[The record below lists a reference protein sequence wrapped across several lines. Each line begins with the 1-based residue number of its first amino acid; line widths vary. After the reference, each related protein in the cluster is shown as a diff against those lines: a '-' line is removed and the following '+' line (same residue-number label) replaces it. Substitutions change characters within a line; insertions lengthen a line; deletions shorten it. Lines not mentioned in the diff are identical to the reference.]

1 MQGTHIGGTEKSS
14 LTLMT
19 HIKEFGNELFVLSL
33 TEMGKLSPHLD
44 EAGIGYIGFS
54 YQGIGGWRSFF
65 KYRNQIKI
73 SSADAIMMT
82 GHNLVGMLALGLRLR
97 KKSCLFIHFHHTG
110 VKRKWQ
116 WKLIYLIADTIFEK
130 IYFASNFILQ
140 EALEIYP
147 RISAK
152 SSYLPNP
159 LPSKKLISDTE
170 RKKYRKKF
178 EFEDNDIV
186 IGNAGWLI
194 KRKRFDIFL
203 TTCARLKKR
212 NHNIKILIA
221 GDGEEK
227 ENLLILSK
235 KLGIEDDITW
245 LGWVE
250 DLTSFYNSIDFMLFN
265 SDWDSVGLS
274 PLEAIQLGIPAFS
287 SVINGGLKEILTDD
301 FSIFLQDSHEIEDLT
316 KKILYAIENKNEIID
331 LTLKCR
337 EHINQLSDP
346 YLIAKKV
353 LNNLTN

>member
-1 MQGTHIGGTEKSS
+1 MHILNIMQGTHIGGTEKSS
-14 LTLMT
+14 LILMT
-19 HIKEFGNELFVLSL
+19 HVKEHGNEFSVLSL
-33 TEMGKLSPHLD
+33 TEMGKLSSHLD
-44 EAGIGYIGFS
+44 DAGIPYIGFP
-54 YQGIGGWRSFF
+54 YKGIGGWRSFF
-65 KYRNQIKI
+65 KYRKQIKKA
-73 SSADAIMMT
+73 SADAVMMT
-82 GHNLVGMLALGLRLR
+82 GHNLIGMFALGLKFR

-110 VKRKWQ
+110 VKKSWQ
-116 WKLIYLIADTIFEK
+116 WRLIYFFADTIFQN

-147 RISAK
+147 MILSK

-159 LPSKKLISDTE
+159 LLSKKLILDSE
-170 RKKYRKKF
+170 RKKSRKEF
-178 EFEDNDIV
+178 QFEDDDIV

-203 TTCARLKKR
+203 TTCAKLKER

-227 ENLLILSK
+227 ESLLILSK
-235 KLGIEDDITW
+235 HLGIEKDIIW

-287 SVINGGLKEILTDD
+287 SVINGGLKEILDND
-301 FSIFLQDSHEIEDLT
+301 YSIFIQDNHNIEDLAD
-316 KKILYAIENKNEIID
+316 KIEYALSNKNLIRD

-337 EHINQLSDP
+337 EHINHLSDP
-346 YLIAKKV
+346 NLIA
-353 LNNLTN
+353 